1 MRAPQTHF
9 GFTPIAQDEKTSR
22 VRDVFASVA
31 SRYDLMNDL
40 MSAGLHRVWK
50 NHFVGKVHA
59 GSHAM
64 LLDVAGGTGDIAR
77 RLHKKTG
84 ANVTICDINEA
95 MLRAGQ
101 DRMVD
106 ASAAE
111 GLRWLCGNAENLP
124 LPDRSVDV
132 YTIAF
137 GLRNVTDI
145 PKALTEAVRV
155 LKPGGQFLCLEF
167 SEVSLPLFRKLY
179 EIYSFQ
185 VIPRLGQWITK
196 DAASYQYLVESIRMF
211 PPQRQL
217 VKMMESAGLSRVT
230 HENLTFGVVAIHQGW
245 RL

>member
-1 MRAPQTHF
+1 MKAPQTHF
-9 GFTPIAQDEKTSR
+9 GFTTIAEDEKTAR
-22 VRDVFASVA
+22 VKDVFASVA

-40 MSAGLHRVWK
+40 MSAGLHRLWK
-50 NHFVGKVHA
+50 NHFVNKVHA
-59 GSHAM
+59 GAKAA
-64 LLDVAGGTGDIAR
+64 LLDVAGGTGDIAH
-77 RLHKKTG
+77 RLHQKTG

-106 ASAAE
+106 ASTGE

-167 SEVSLPLFRKLY
+167 STVSLPLIKKLY
-179 EIYSFQ
+179 EAYSFQ
-185 VIPRLGQWITK
+185 VIPKLGEWITK

-217 VKMMESAGLSRVT
+217 VKMMENAGLARVSY
-230 HENLTFGVVAIHQGW
+230 ENLTLGVVAIHQGW

>member
-1 MRAPQTHF
+1 MRARQTHF
-9 GFTPIAQDEKTSR
+9 GFTTIAEDEKTAR
-22 VRDVFASVA
+22 VKDVFASVA

-40 MSAGLHRVWK
+40 MSTGLHRLWK
-50 NHFVGKVHA
+50 NHFTGKVHA
-59 GSHAM
+59 GASAT

-77 RLHKKTG
+77 RLHARTG
-84 ANVTICDINEA
+84 ADITICDINEA

-101 DRMVD
+101 DRGVD
-106 ASAAE
+106 DGASD
-111 GLRWLCGNAENLP
+111 GLRWLCGNAEHLP

-145 PKALTEAVRV
+145 PQALREAVRV

-167 SEVSLPLFRKLY
+167 SEVSLPMLKKLY

-217 VKMMESAGLSRVT
+217 KKMMETAGLARVT
-230 HENLTFGVVAIHQGW
+230 YENLTFGVVAIHQGW